1 MTGTTGVAV
10 VIPPDLERARLRSLE
25 QLQLID
31 TPHEE
36 RFERLA
42 RMARLLLG
50 VPMSSVSL
58 IDQDRQWFKA
68 VQGLPMSEVPRGQT
82 VCQTAIARSYDHP
95 DDPALVLEDAAADPE
110 FAWIPGVGGDGGVRF
125 YAGHPLYG
133 PGGHPVG
140 TFCVYDTVPRTLDSG
155 QLAAFSELAAMVQR
169 ELQWADDLDRA
180 AAIQRQLLP
189 RPLSGLSGFDVAAV
203 CIPAFVVGGDFYD
216 HYPIRGRLVVT
227 VADVMGKGMGA
238 AIVAAGVRSAFRG
251 ASRLFERL
259 EADTTAVLDAGVAT
273 TAAAEHLS
281 DDLEHTGTFVTAFH
295 SVLDTDTGA
304 VTYVDAGHGLS
315 MVRRSD
321 GTVEPLLAQGL
332 PLGVL
337 PADTWSA
344 QHVVLEPGDML
355 VICSDGLLDLL
366 DGDSDC
372 RAVHRFVADQPDAAA
387 LIEAVRGITAEVP
400 PLDDVT
406 VVAIVRDGRR

>member
-1 MTGTTGVAV
+1 MTGVEV

-25 QLQLID
+25 QLELID
-31 TPHEE
+31 TPREE
-36 RFERLA
+36 RFDRLT

-58 IDQDRQWFKA
+58 IDEDRQWFKSI
-68 VQGLPMSEVPRGQT
+68 QGLDLTEVPRGRT

-110 FAWIPGVGGDGGVRF
+110 FAWIPGIGGDDGLRF
-125 YAGHPLYG
+125 YAGYPLYG

-155 QLAAFSELAAMVQR
+155 QLEALSELAAMVQR
-169 ELQWADDLDRA
+169 ELQWSDDLDRA

-189 RPLSGLSGFDVAAV
+189 RSLSGQSGFDVAAV

-216 HYPIRGRLVVT
+216 HYPIRGGLVVT
-227 VADVMGKGMGA
+227 VADVMGKGIGA

-251 ASRLFERL
+251 AARLFERL
-259 EADTTAVLDAGVAT
+259 EVDSAAVLDAGVAT
-273 TAAAEHLS
+273 TATAEHLS
-281 DDLEHTGTFVTAFH
+281 DDLEQTGTFVTAFH
-295 SVLDTDTGA
+295 SVLDTETGA

-315 MVRRSD
+315 MVRRGS
-321 GTVEPLLAQGL
+321 GTVEPLQAQGL

-337 PADTWSA
+337 PADSWA
-344 QHVVLEPGDML
+344 VQHLVLEAGDML

-372 RAVHRFVADQPDAAA
+372 RAVHRFVADKADPEA
-387 LIEAVRGITAEVP
+387 LIEAVRAIAAEAP

-406 VVAIVRDGRR
+406 VVAIRRGSCR

>member
-1 MTGTTGVAV
+1 MTSVEV
-10 VIPPDLERARLRSLE
+10 VIPPDLERDRLQSLK
-25 QLQLID
+25 QLELID
-31 TPHEE
+31 TPREE

-58 IDQDRQWFKA
+58 IDQDRQWFKSI
-68 VQGLPMSEVPRGQT
+68 QGLDLVEVPRGQT
-82 VCQTAIARSYDHP
+82 VCQTTIARSYDHP

-110 FAWIPGVGGDGGVRF
+110 FSWIPGIGGEGGLRF

-140 TFCVYDTVPRTLDSG
+140 TFCVYDTVPRTLDPG
-155 QLAAFSELAAMVQR
+155 QREAFSELAAMVQR
-169 ELQWADDLDRA
+169 ELQSSDDLERA

-189 RPLSGLSGFDVAAV
+189 RPLAGLPGFDVASA

-251 ASRLFERL
+251 ASRLFERI
-259 EADTTAVLDAGVAT
+259 EADTSAVLDAGVAT

-315 MVRRSD
+315 MVRRTD

-337 PADTWSA
+337 PADEWSA
-344 QHVVLEPGDML
+344 QHIVLGPGDML
-355 VICSDGLLDLL
+355 VVCSDGLLDLL

-372 RAVHRFVADQPDAAA
+372 RAVHRFVADQPDPTS
-387 LIEAVRGITAEVP
+387 LIEAVRAVTAASP

-406 VVAIVRDGRR
+406 VVAIRRAARR